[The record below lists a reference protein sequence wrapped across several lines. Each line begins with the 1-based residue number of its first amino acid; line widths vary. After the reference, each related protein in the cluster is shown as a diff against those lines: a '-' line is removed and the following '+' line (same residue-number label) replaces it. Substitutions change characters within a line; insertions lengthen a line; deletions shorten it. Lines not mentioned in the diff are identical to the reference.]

1 MESKIKH
8 LEFIQLSIARMG
20 ANSFFV
26 KGWSVT
32 LISALAVLAQKETN
46 HQFWLIALVPALT
59 FWGLDAYFLRQERL
73 FRFLYDDVRL
83 KEEAE
88 IDFSMGTLEWKN
100 EVDGWLRT
108 AFSKTIVAF
117 HLTTLFSVFLVA
129 YFLKRT

>member
-8 LEFIQLSIARMG
+8 LEFIQLAIARMG

-46 HQFWLIALVPALT
+46 HEFWLIALIPVLT

-73 FRFLYDDVRL
+73 FRFLYDDIRM
-83 KEEAE
+83 KQESE
-88 IDFSMGTLEWKN
+88 INFSMNTLEWKDR
-100 EVDGWLRT
+100 VDGWIRT
-108 AFSKTIVAF
+108 VFSKTIISF
-117 HLTTLFSVFLVA
+117 HLTILFSVFLVA
-129 YFLKRT
+129 YFLK